1 MIAATSQGVTVAVGV
16 WLIGIGVFMLIQPLR
31 ALSALARMGGSATIH
46 IGEMGLRILAGA
58 AIVLAAAGSRF
69 PLPMMLVGGF
79 LIASAIVLLILPR
92 RWHAAYSTWWSGRIP
107 VPLVRLI
114 APVSWAMGATLIWV
128 VL

>member
-16 WLIGIGVFMLIQPLR
+16 WLIGIGVFMLIQPRR

-46 IGEMGLRILAGA
+46 LGEMGLRILAGA